1 MSKIGEYEVSRFLE
15 HAQANLS
22 LSSFLMRPD
31 KRSMELIAKPD
42 SEYCKWM
49 QEEYSG
55 DYSFDN
61 VIAWLHAM
69 KEKHPD
75 GAVSILDY
83 GDSFGVQWTE
93 KVKYTEKE
101 REEAREWLL
110 VNPEEPGETV
120 RFWRRDVPFDVPK
133 FEE

>member
-55 DYSFDN
+55 DYTFDN
-61 VIAWLHAM
+61 VISWLQAM
-69 KEKHPD
+69 KEKHPE

-101 REEAREWLL
+101 REEARE
-110 VNPEEPGETV
+110 G
-120 RFWRRDVPFDVPK
+120 
-133 FEE
+133 

>member
-1 MSKIGEYEVSRFLE
+1 
-15 HAQANLS
+15 
-22 LSSFLMRPD
+22 MRPD
-31 KRSMELIAKPD
+31 KRSMELIVKPD

-55 DYSFDN
+55 DYTFDN
-61 VIAWLHAM
+61 VISWLQAM
-69 KEKHPD
+69 KEKHPE

-83 GDSFGVQWTE
+83 GDAFGVQWTE

-101 REEAREWLL
+101 REKAREWLE

-120 RFWRRDVPFDVPK
+120 RFRRNIPFDVPK